1 MKKSYLFTLSF
12 GLLLLTGCTNDTD
25 SDLIDNSTT
34 TEPVTYTNAVKSI
47 ITNNCISCHG
57 TIPTNGAP
65 MSLTTYADVKNAVL
79 NRGLIDRISRSQ
91 GADGMM
97 PLGGTR
103 LPQSTINKII
113 EWNTNGLVE

>member
-1 MKKSYLFTLSF
+1 MKLKLLFTVLSGF
-12 GLLLLTGCTNDTD
+12 LLLTGCTNDSD
-25 SDLIDNSTT
+25 SDLLDNSANS
-34 TEPVTYTNAVKSI
+34 EPVTYTNAVKSI

-57 TIPTNGAP
+57 TIPSNGAP
-65 MSLTTYADVKNAVL
+65 MSLMTYADVKNAVL
-79 NRGLIDRISRSQ
+79 NRGLIDRISRPQ

-103 LPQSTINKII
+103 LPQSSINKIT